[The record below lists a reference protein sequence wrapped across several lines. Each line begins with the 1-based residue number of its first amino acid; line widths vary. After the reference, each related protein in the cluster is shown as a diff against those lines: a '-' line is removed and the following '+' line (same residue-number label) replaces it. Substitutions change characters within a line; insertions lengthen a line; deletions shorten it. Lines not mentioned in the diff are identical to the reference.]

1 MEAGAHSTRGATL
14 ELTQNSATVF
24 EHWPPGTHY
33 DWQIFSNANR
43 LRITSVAP
51 FICISCF
58 FLNSENSRLTVSRV
72 VPMISATSSWVSVSL
87 TCAEPSSCAVLLDQE
102 SNSFANFSDGETES
116 PSVRIS
122 SYAV

>member
-1 MEAGAHSTRGATL
+1 MEAGAHSTRGS
-14 ELTQNSATVF
+14 NSGIDSKFSHRAF
-24 EHWPPGTHY
+24 EHWPRPGTHY
-33 DWQIFSNANR
+33 DWQIFSNAQR
-43 LRITSVAP
+43 LRITSVPP

-72 VPMISATSSWVSVSL
+72 VPMISATSSCVSASL

-116 PSVRIS
+116 P
-122 SYAV
+122 